1 MPVSTAC
8 SPRSEALE
16 RPEFLRLA
24 TINLHLA
31 PYSGTRNIILSLTTA
46 YFPGGMSSLKRLLTN
61 ERPALLNGLICLTFQ
76 IATPNALCVVFN
88 LIFSQISVTD
98 VHLHSIVFTALDM
111 PLPKLYAVSV
121 IVDAQRAAHHY
132 REPQQ

>member
-1 MPVSTAC
+1 M
-8 SPRSEALE
+8 
-16 RPEFLRLA
+16 
-24 TINLHLA
+24 H
-31 PYSGTRNIILSLTTA
+31 YGA
-46 YFPGGMSSLKRLLTN
+46 YFLQSLSTDESNLS
-61 ERPALLNGLICLTFQ
+61 
-76 IATPNALCVVFN
+76 VVFN